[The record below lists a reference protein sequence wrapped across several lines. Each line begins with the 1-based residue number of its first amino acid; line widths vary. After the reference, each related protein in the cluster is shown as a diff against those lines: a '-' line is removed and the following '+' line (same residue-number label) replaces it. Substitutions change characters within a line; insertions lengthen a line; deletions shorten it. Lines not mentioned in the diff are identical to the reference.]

1 MVGKN
6 SQPTWATPFFTG
18 FMALCWCLEILLIV
32 EATVLTIKKG
42 GHKNVIRETK
52 VKKTVPQVD
61 GKHDL

>member
-1 MVGKN
+1 MGN
-6 SQPTWATPFFTG
+6 TLFTG
-18 FMALCWCLEILLIV
+18 FIALRWCLKMLLIV

-42 GHKNVIRETK
+42 GHKNVIREAK